1 MCPRKPGPLYKWLE
15 ALLAKTM
22 KEAHAEKKRTGKRS
36 RVFTEFGYETLDK
49 TRRRKRRV
57 IGKAEVLEDKE
68 NPRFVVT
75 SLGKDQGL
83 AQSLSED
90 LYCQRGEVENGI

>member
-49 TRRRKRRV
+49 TWRRKRRV
-57 IGKAEVLEDKE
+57 IGKAEVAENKE
-68 NPRFVVT
+68 RPRVAVT

-83 AQSLSED
+83 AQNLYEE
-90 LYCQRGEVENGI
+90 LYC